1 MHLRFHLVIF
11 VELIFLSNHCMI
23 TQVQWRILFD
33 RILWWE
39 LFWRVLLFRILNV
52 VGSNILIGRTILL
65 YGRQYYLILLILGLQ
80 YVLLISPLCP
90 LRPLLL
96 QLIEQLIDLLALVV
110 LLRLLLRLLRGGRLT
125 LLRAL
130 LIEVLG
136 YYDTDTPHSP
146 RVETRLHEGLA
157 TALEHICVVIV
168 RLPHV
173 RVLLA
178 FLLKGFRAARDE
190 AGERLLSGVHSHM
203 ILKSIC

>member
-1 MHLRFHLVIF
+1 MHLCFHLVIF
-11 VELIFLSNHCMI
+11 IELIILSDHRMI
-23 TQVQWRILFD
+23 SQVQWWILFD
-33 RILWWE
+33 RILWWK
-39 LFWRVLLFRILNV
+39 FFGRVLLFRILNV
-52 VGSNILIGRTILL
+52 VGSNILIRSTILL
-65 YGRQYYLILLILGLQ
+65 HGREYYLILLILGLQ

-96 QLIEQLIDLLALVV
+96 QLIEQLINLLALVV
-110 LLRLLLRLLRGGRLT
+110 LLRLLLWLLRGRLT

-136 YYDTDTPHSP
+136 YYDTDAPHSP

-157 TALEHICVVIV
+157 TAFKHICVVIV

-178 FLLKGFRAARDE
+178 FLLEGFWATRDE
-190 AGERLLSGVHSHM
+190 TRERLLSGVHSHM
-203 ILKSIC
+203 ILKSNC